1 MNSTFYAQGRHMKMP
16 LNVTDIVTLVALG
29 DPVIIVSK
37 FVDQCMSSFNLTNYS
52 SWYFDI
58 EYVCL

>member
-1 MNSTFYAQGRHMKMP
+1 MKMP
-16 LNVTDIVTLVALG
+16 QNVTDIVTLVALG
-29 DPVIIVSK
+29 DPVIIVSE

>member
-1 MNSTFYAQGRHMKMP
+1 MKMP

-37 FVDQCMSSFNLTNYS
+37 FVDQCMSSFNLTN
-52 SWYFDI
+52 
-58 EYVCL
+58 